1 MSKLKVNSIIPVA
14 GVPTGGGGGIIQ
26 IKQTFKTDTTS
37 STSQDQWDD
46 ISGLSVSITPTST
59 SSKILVEANLEA
71 CWSAGGYCAF
81 RLERGGSAIAVGD
94 ANGNRTQCFH
104 GTYETGLSSYWLQNI
119 KVEFLDSP
127 SSTSALTYNVAWF
140 NPTSEASIRYLNRTE
155 DDANGDFRFRAVSSI
170 SVKEVSA

>member
-1 MSKLKVNSIIPVA
+1 MSQLKVNSIIPVA

-59 SSKILVEANLEA
+59 SSKILVQANIEAS
-71 CWSAGGYCAF
+71 WSNGGYCAF
-81 RLERGGSAIAVGD
+81 RLERGGNAIAVGD
-94 ANGNRTQCFH
+94 AASSRTQCFH
-104 GTYETGLSSYWLQNI
+104 GTYMVGLATYFLQPI
-119 KVEFLDSP
+119 SVEFLDSP
-127 SSTSALTYNVAWF
+127 GVDTALTYNVAWF
-140 NPTSEASIRYLNRTE
+140 NPTSEATVRYLNRTV

-170 SVKEVSA
+170 SAKEVSA